1 MFLRDLFGNICENI
15 KIAKINTRKHN
26 SLTQIIIWTWAK
38 MQILIPTNMVLFQ
51 KRKHKSLQSLKNLRY
66 TVLTIESS
74 KAGTNM

>member
-1 MFLRDLFGNICENI
+1 
-15 KIAKINTRKHN
+15 
-26 SLTQIIIWTWAK
+26 